1 MKIYEQDFRRIA
13 DYMLSNY
20 GINLE
25 NKMTLISGRLSNL
38 VMKSK
43 FQNMHDYIEYML
55 GDPTEEEVSLL
66 VAKLTTNYTFF
77 MREPQH
83 YEFLEKTV
91 LPGITA
97 RNKLGELKIWSAGCS
112 SGEEPYSIAITVKK
126 YLESTEG
133 KWSSK
138 ILATDISDNVLK
150 QARLAVY
157 DDMQIKT
164 LEQYSKERYFT
175 GLPNG
180 QHRVSDEIKQMV
192 RFEKFN
198 LMNDF
203 SRFHRKF
210 DIIFCRNVM
219 IYFKTETK
227 QALAGK
233 FYDMLEPGG
242 YFFVGLSE
250 TLYNIDT
257 RFKFIKPA
265 IYQKPIN

>member
-1 MKIYEQDFRRIA
+1 MKIYEQDFKRIA
-13 DYMLSNY
+13 DYMLRNY

-43 FQNMHDYIEYML
+43 FENMHDYIEYIL
-55 GDPTEEEVSLL
+55 GDPTEEELNML

-83 YEFLEKTV
+83 YEFLEKSV
-91 LPGITA
+91 LPGITG
-97 RNKLGELKIWSAGCS
+97 RNKTGEIKIWSAGCS

-126 YLESTEG
+126 YLESRAEH
-133 KWSSK
+133 WNAR

-150 QARLAVY
+150 QARMAAY

-164 LEQYSKERYFT
+164 LEQNSRERYFA

-180 QHRVSDEIKQMV
+180 QHRVTDEIKQMV

-203 SRFHRKF
+203 SGFHRKF

-227 QALAGK
+227 QTLAGK
-233 FYDMLEPGG
+233 IYNILEPGG

-257 RFKFIKPA
+257 RFKFVKPA
-265 IYQKPIN
+265 IYQKPMN